1 MPRNILLPCDQL
13 CSAYLAG
20 QSTTILAH
28 RYNCSPTTIAKKLRL
43 CGITPRLSRFA
54 PARIEEAALRR
65 LYLGERWT
73 IAAIAAHFGVSAS
86 TIGNQRRRYGIP
98 IRPRHATQAR
108 SETISP
114 ESRSQE
120 SEYTSRK

>member
-20 QSTTILAH
+20 QSTTMLAH
-28 RYNCSPTTIAKKLRL
+28 HYSCSPTTIAKNLRR
-43 CGITPRLSRFA
+43 CGITPRPSRFA
-54 PARIEEAALRR
+54 PAQIEEAALRR
-65 LYLGERWT
+65 LYVGERWP

-98 IRPRHATQAR
+98 IRPRHGEGER
-108 SETISP
+108 GEG
-114 ESRSQE
+114 ER
-120 SEYTSRK
+120 R

>member
-20 QSTTILAH
+20 QSTTILAR
-28 RYNCSPTTIAKKLRL
+28 RYNCSPTTIAKNLRL

-54 PARIEEAALRR
+54 PAQIEEAALRR
-65 LYLGERWT
+65 LYLDERWT
-73 IAAIAAHFGVSAS
+73 IAAIAAHFGVCAS

-98 IRPRHATQAR
+98 IRPKHGERVKGRGAWG
-108 SETISP
+108 
-114 ESRSQE
+114 
-120 SEYTSRK
+120 

>member
-1 MPRNILLPCDQL
+1 MPRNVMLPCDQL

-28 RYNCSPTTIAKKLRL
+28 RYSCSPTTIAKNLRL

-54 PARIEEAALRR
+54 PAQIEEAALRR
-65 LYLGERWT
+65 LYLDQRWP

-86 TIGNQRRRYGIP
+86 TIGNYRRRYGIP
-98 IRPRHATQAR
+98 IRERYAQLASTQKAVD
-108 SETISP
+108 
-114 ESRSQE
+114 SR
-120 SEYTSRK
+120 

>member
-1 MPRNILLPCDQL
+1 MERPMPRNILLPCDQL

-20 QSTTILAH
+20 QSTT
-28 RYNCSPTTIAKKLRL
+28 TIAKKLRR

-54 PARIEEAALRR
+54 PAQIEEAALRR

-108 SETISP
+108 SETI
-114 ESRSQE
+114 
-120 SEYTSRK
+120 